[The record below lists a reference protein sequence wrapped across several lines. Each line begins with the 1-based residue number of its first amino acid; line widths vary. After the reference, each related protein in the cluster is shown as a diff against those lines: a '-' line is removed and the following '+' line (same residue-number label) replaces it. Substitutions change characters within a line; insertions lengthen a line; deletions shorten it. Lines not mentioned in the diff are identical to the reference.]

1 MKQCLITN
9 EVCKTKKC
17 KVCTFD
23 SCKEVIKMLD
33 IQDKYIRKERL
44 AWLKKELPK
53 ECKNCSHL
61 EIIDLKNMK
70 VRCFY
75 RIKDCILKEK

>member
-23 SCKEVIKMLD
+23 SHKEVLNMLD
-33 IQDKYIRKERL
+33 IQEKHIRKEQIEK
-44 AWLKKELPK
+44 LKRNLP
-53 ECKNCSHL
+53 EQCKNCSFL
-61 EIIDLKNMK
+61 EVLDLKSMK
-70 VRCFY
+70 VKCFY
-75 RIKDCILKEK
+75 RIKDCILKE